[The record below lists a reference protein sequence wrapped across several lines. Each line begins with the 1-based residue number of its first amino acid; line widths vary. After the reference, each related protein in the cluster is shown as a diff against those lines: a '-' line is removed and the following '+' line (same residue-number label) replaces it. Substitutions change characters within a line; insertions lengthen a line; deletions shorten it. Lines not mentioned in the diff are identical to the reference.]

1 MTLPVLGSL
10 VAVWGPAGVH
20 TTSTTTLTQILN
32 VGVPVLTKANPVTS
46 SNVGLNIRC
55 VRS

>member
-1 MTLPVLGSL
+1 M
-10 VAVWGPAGVH
+10 H